1 MESKLGSANS
11 SVVWKAKSRWTQEPF
26 AIRKIYDGLRNTIDR
41 TICLK
46 EIYILSE
53 LNHPNIISLTQIF
66 RPLTGSDVYL
76 VYEFMEA
83 DLYAVSK
90 AQILEDIHKVY
101 ILYQLL
107 KALKYMHSAGIVH
120 NNLKPSNV
128 LVNSECIIK
137 VVDFVSVRFVGEV
150 REVDTGMCYYVEPRW
165 YIPPEVL
172 LGCTFV
178 TREMDIWSLG
188 CIFGEMLLGKRL
200 FPGSSTMNQLE
211 RIFEIT
217 GLPSREDVLAV
228 PSPYAE
234 TLIENLMVPEKR
246 SLKKELIGCS
256 PETRKL
262 LKRFLVFNPAKRI
275 LIDEALVHP
284 YVSQFLDVKELTT
297 RSPLKSPFD
306 TSKMSSLQYGYELFD
321 TFKKNCDNRKRSVD
335 WPKIHPL
342 LPPKKQEMVEEFY
355 LILHVFHQVP
365 KDLSIFLI
373 QKTLTYL
380 IYY

>member
-1 MESKLGSANS
+1 
-11 SVVWKAKSRWTQEPF
+11 
-26 AIRKIYDGLRNTIDR
+26 
-41 TICLK
+41 
-46 EIYILSE
+46 
-53 LNHPNIISLTQIF
+53 
-66 RPLTGSDVYL
+66 
-76 VYEFMEA
+76 
-83 DLYAVSK
+83 
-90 AQILEDIHKVY
+90 
-101 ILYQLL
+101 
-107 KALKYMHSAGIVH
+107 MHSAGIVH

-150 REVDTGMCYYVEPRW
+150 REVDTGMCHYVEPRW